1 LASDMHLSAEV
12 ICTQNLADAPLA
24 RNEVFGAIVMRFMA
38 VRAFEGA
45 DVWIG
50 NERIRALAGDTLT
63 PQYGKA
69 LQTDLAFYEPD
80 QGHRS
85 GSLIDRIFQFVSGA

>member
-1 LASDMHLSAEV
+1 MHLSAEV

-50 NERIRALAGDTLT
+50 NESIGAFARHTLA
-63 PQYGKA
+63 PQYRKS
-69 LQTDLAFYEPD
+69 LQTGFAFY
-80 QGHRS
+80 
-85 GSLIDRIFQFVSGA
+85 